1 MSNYNITFT
10 YSAFRDYRYWQLQD
24 RKLMKKINSLIKS
37 IQCEG
42 ILDGEGKPEP
52 LIGNLKGYCSRRIN
66 HEHRLVYTIRDN
78 HIIIISC
85 RYHY

>member
-10 YSAFRDYRYWQLQD
+10 YSTFRDYQYWQLQD

-37 IQCEG
+37 IQREG
-42 ILDGEGKPEP
+42 ILDGEGKPEL
-52 LIGNLKGYCSRRIN
+52 LIGNLKGDCSRRIN
-66 HEHRLVYTIRDN
+66 HEHRLVYTIIDN